1 MVKSFFMEAT
11 GHLLQMGPAMI
22 LYFLCIPEE
31 MFRRDRKKTI
41 VVFGAALLFVTVLR
55 VFLKLTI
62 PGMQSI
68 WGSHEVGSVLLLLE
82 IALLIVT
89 APLAVNVPPFR
100 NMMVLFIVFFG
111 GCAQIMIVNLFQQD
125 RGVFTPPLVLAYAL
139 VTVVLFPVMKV
150 LFAGYVQEY
159 IRIPEARHIKSVFAI
174 VCTLTLAALAQV
186 MMVSWI
192 RSLAMV
198 PVTVVLIITMMMIYW
213 MFLRYVVIEER
224 EDRLRR
230 HLLASQIRPHFI
242 YNTMNTIH
250 GLCDENVEEAKQ
262 AICDFSDYLRANFES
277 YENSEPVPFQKELEH
292 TRFYLS
298 LEKLRFREELQVVYD
313 IQAKDF
319 RLPPLT
325 VQPLVENAVRH
336 GIRKKKGAGTLI
348 LRTRET
354 ENDYEIVIEDD
365 GAGFDP
371 HIPSAEASGERA
383 GISVE
388 PENPDAHDHMH
399 IGIANA
405 RARVERMSK
414 GTLRVESMP
423 GRGTT
428 VTIRIPKTGRE
439 MP

>member
-1 MVKSFFMEAT
+1 MTTFTMEAL
-11 GHLLQMGPAMI
+11 GHLLQLGPAMI

-31 MFRRDRKKTI
+31 LFRRDRKKTI
-41 VVFGAALLFVTVLR
+41 IVFGIALLLVTVLR

-62 PGMQSI
+62 PGMLGA
-68 WGSHEVGSVLLLLE
+68 WGSHEVGSILLLLE
-82 IALLIVT
+82 IALLIVA
-89 APLAVNVPPFR
+89 APLVVDVPPFR

-159 IRIPEARHIKSVFAI
+159 IRISEARHIKSVFAI

-192 RSLAMV
+192 RSLVMV

-277 YENSEPVPFQKELEH
+277 YEKSEPVPFQKELEH
-292 TRFYLS
+292 THFYLS

-313 IQAKDF
+313 IQAEDF

-336 GIRKKKGAGTLI
+336 GIRKKTGAGTLT

-354 ENDYEIVIEDD
+354 NDAFEIVIEDD
-365 GAGFDP
+365 GAGFDTDSLMGDAARDGAIASADKETFVSED
-371 HIPSAEASGERA
+371 HI
-383 GISVE
+383 
-388 PENPDAHDHMH
+388 H

-405 RARVERMSK
+405 RARVERISK
-414 GTLRVESMP
+414 GTLQVESMP

-428 VTIRIPKTGRE
+428 VTIRIPKKGRE
-439 MP
+439 IP